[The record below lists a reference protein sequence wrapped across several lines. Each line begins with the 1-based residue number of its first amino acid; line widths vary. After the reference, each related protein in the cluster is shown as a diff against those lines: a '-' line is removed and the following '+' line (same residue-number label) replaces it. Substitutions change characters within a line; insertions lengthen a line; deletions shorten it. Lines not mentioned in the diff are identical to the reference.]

1 MARFRFSLVGT
12 PQRPILDIAVRDLGE
27 LHHALAR
34 ARFIEGRMVEID
46 GEATDLPVLIP
57 ANRIQIVME
66 LPE

>member
-1 MARFRFSLVGT
+1 MARFKFSLVGS
-12 PQRPILDIAVRDLGE
+12 PQRPVLEIEVRDLGE
-27 LHHALAR
+27 LHHAISG

-46 GEATDLPVLIP
+46 GELTDCSVLIP